1 MLHAMSIALESQI
14 EVGMVRTLSL
24 ALGCGFLLV
33 AAWAHAADIPAPS
46 VIRGK
51 IAGIDAKSIS
61 IGKADGSV
69 VTASLAPG
77 VSFATVESRRFDQIK
92 DTDFVGVTSVPG
104 PSGMLMAREVHIFP
118 GKGVAEGSY
127 PWDHQPEG
135 AGPAAASSITN
146 GTVAV
151 AHDEAAAYTMTNASV
166 TASTGGQLTVSY
178 QGSAMVGG
186 KCVGHKAKA
195 EGKPCSGVATVIVA
209 PSTPIV
215 AIVPSKP
222 TDARPGLAVFA
233 IVSAGPTGKWA
244 ASSVIVEKNG
254 IKPLF

>member
-1 MLHAMSIALESQI
+1 M
-14 EVGMVRTLSL
+14 RTLSL
-24 ALGCGFLLV
+24 TLGSGLILV
-33 AAWAHAADIPAPS
+33 AAWALAADVPAPS
-46 VIRGK
+46 AIRGK
-51 IAGIDAKSIS
+51 IVSIDAKSIS
-61 IGKADGSV
+61 IGKMDGSI

-77 VSFATVESRRFDQIK
+77 VSFATVESRRFDQIR
-92 DTDFVGVTSVPG
+92 DTDFVGVTTVPG
-104 PSGMLMAREVHIFP
+104 PSGMLMARELHIIP
-118 GKGVAEGSY
+118 WKGLGEGSY

-135 AGPAAASSITN
+135 ATPAAAGSITN

-151 AHDEAAAYTMTNASV
+151 AHDEAAEYTMTNARV

-178 QGSAMVGG
+178 KGSAVVGG
-186 KCVGHKAKA
+186 KCVGHAA
-195 EGKPCSGVATVIVA
+195 NADRKPCSGVATVVVA

-233 IVSAGPTGKWA
+233 TVSALPNGTRA